1 MLSSIRMIYLSLAQK
16 IELYVEYMFA
26 LVCFHDFDCCTRFK
40 CLILRRSNGDLAVN

>member
-26 LVCFHDFDCCTRFK
+26 FVCFDDLGCCIRFK
-40 CLILRRSNGDLAVN
+40 CSILRRSNGDLAVN